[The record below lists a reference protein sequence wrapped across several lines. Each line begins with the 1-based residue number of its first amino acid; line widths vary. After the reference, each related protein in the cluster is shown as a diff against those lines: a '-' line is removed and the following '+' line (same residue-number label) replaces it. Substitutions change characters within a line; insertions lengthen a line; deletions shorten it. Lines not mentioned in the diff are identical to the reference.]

1 MRKAAGLIVG
11 VAIAIGLIA
20 TVQLLGHA
28 VYPPPT
34 NVDFSNEDDARRM
47 LATAPPGSLL
57 FVVGA
62 YVTGVF
68 GGGLIAGLIA
78 RETPALFAWAVG
90 GFVLTGA
97 IVNMYAIPHPLW
109 FMIVTVVGIV
119 AAAYA
124 TDRAASRLYA
134 ATLREPGPT

>member
-11 VAIAIGLIA
+11 VVVAIGLIA
-20 TVQLLGHA
+20 AVQLFSHT

-109 FMIVTVVGIV
+109 FSILSVIGIV
-119 AAAYA
+119 VSAWLAVVA
-124 TDRAASRLYA
+124 TSA
-134 ATLREPGPT
+134 RELPAQDSPDD